1 MLGTKCFDNEAN
13 RTKWLYPRGKGGCNQ
28 ITGLGEDLHADQIV
42 FTFQIPF
49 VKENIV
55 LDFSRWQ
62 QNLIGILQLEI
73 HYTELSPVGMTQVLV
88 DFNNTLCA
96 EFLICQ

>member
-1 MLGTKCFDNEAN
+1 MLGTKCLDIEPN
-13 RTKWLYPRGKGGCNQ
+13 RTHWLYPRGKGGCHH
-28 ITGLGEDLHADQIV
+28 IEELVEDLHADQIV

-49 VKENIV
+49 VKENVV

-73 HYTELSPVGMTQVLV
+73 HFAKESPVGKG
-88 DFNNTLCA
+88 FFSRHN
-96 EFLICQ
+96 